1 MTHVLRPA
9 VPDDLPAIYQ
19 MAKSTGGGFT
29 SLPADRGVL
38 EARLARGVAALAR
51 EEETVGDDLF
61 FFVLEERATGRVSGT
76 CQIVSR
82 IGATRPFYSYRIGA
96 ETRHSHELDRTF
108 ATETLTLTNDLDGCS
123 EVGGLYLRAQ
133 ERSAGVGAL
142 LARSRY
148 LFIALHRARF
158 GARVIAELRGVH
170 DEAGGSPFWDGVAGR
185 FFGMS
190 FQEADRFNA
199 RNGTH
204 VIADLMPKYP
214 LYRALLPD
222 SALAAIGVPHQ
233 SGRAA
238 MRMLDVEGFA
248 GGEYVDVL
256 DGGPTMIAATDRITT
271 VCQAQRSSVVAVR
284 AAVDGRTSIVAH
296 GRLADFR
303 ASFGVVAEGNDGED
317 GVALD
322 ADGAASIGVGPGDII
337 THVPR

>member
-1 MTHVLRPA
+1 MSHVLRPA

-38 EARLARGVAALAR
+38 EARLARAGEALAR
-51 EEETVGDDLF
+51 AEETVGDDLF
-61 FFVLEERATGRVSGT
+61 FFVLEDRAQGRVSGT
-76 CQIVSR
+76 CQILSR
-82 IGATRPFYSYRIGA
+82 IGATRPFYSYRMGT
-96 ETRHSHELDRTF
+96 ETRHSRELGRTF
-108 ATETLTLTNDLDGCS
+108 ATETLTLSHDLDGCS

-133 ERSAGVGAL
+133 DRSAGVGAL

-204 VIADLMPKYP
+204 VIAELMPKAP

-238 MRMLDVEGFA
+238 MRLLETEGFA
-248 GGEYVDVL
+248 DSEYVDVL
-256 DGGPTMIAATDRITT
+256 DGGPTMIVATDRITT
-271 VCQAQRSSVVAVR
+271 IRQARQSSVVAIR
-284 AAVDGRTSIVAH
+284 AGVEGQTSIVAH
-296 GRLADFR
+296 GRLAAFR
-303 ASFGVVAEGNDGED
+303 ASLGMVVGEGEGVV
-317 GVALD
+317 LD
-322 ADGAASIGVGPGDII
+322 ADCAASIGVRVGDVV

>member
-9 VPDDLPAIYQ
+9 TPDDLPAIYQ

-38 EARLARGVAALAR
+38 EARLARASEAFRRA
-51 EEETVGDDLF
+51 EDTAGDDLF
-61 FFVLEERATGRVSGT
+61 FFVLENRVDGGVSGT

-82 IGATRPFYSYRIGA
+82 VGATLPFYSYRIDVVVQDS
-96 ETRHSHELDRTF
+96 RELDRRF
-108 ATETLTLTNDLDGCS
+108 RIETLTLCNDLDGCS
-123 EVGGLYLRAQ
+123 EVGGLYLRAH

-148 LFIALHRARF
+148 LFIATHRERF
-158 GARVIAELRGVH
+158 GARVLAELRGVH

-204 VIADLMPKYP
+204 LIAELMPRHP

-222 SALAAIGVPHQ
+222 GALAAIGVPHQ

-238 MRMLDVEGFA
+238 MRMLEAEGFA
-248 GGEYVDVL
+248 YGAYVDVL
-256 DGGPTMIAATDRITT
+256 DGGPTMIAATDTISTIS
-271 VCQAQRSSVVAVR
+271 QARRSTVVAVR
-284 AAVDGRTSIVAH
+284 PIEQGRTSIVAH
-296 GRLADFR
+296 GVLDRFR
-303 ASFGVVAEGNDGED
+303 AALGTVAEDGD
-317 GVALD
+317 G
-322 ADGAASIGVGPGDII
+322 
-337 THVPR
+337 